1 MRERGGLVLTDR
13 GRSLSLPRSTYLKIA
28 CPGHISICGG
38 FAAIYGL
45 SLGRRRE
52 VIAGLSLPILHFDIE
67 GRLSRLDRDWRW
79 HQIERAE
86 QHMDKA

>member
-13 GRSLSLPRSTYLKIA
+13 GRSLSLTRSTYLKIA

-52 VIAGLSLPILHFDIE
+52 VVAG
-67 GRLSRLDRDWRW
+67 
-79 HQIERAE
+79 
-86 QHMDKA
+86 